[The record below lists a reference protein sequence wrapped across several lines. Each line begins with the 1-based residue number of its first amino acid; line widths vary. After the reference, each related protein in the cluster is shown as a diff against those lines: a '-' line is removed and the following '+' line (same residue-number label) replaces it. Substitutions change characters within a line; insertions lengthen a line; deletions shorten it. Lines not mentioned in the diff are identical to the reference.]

1 MELNQRAKLLID
13 SFTINYNDQ
22 IFNLG
27 IEAGPNE
34 LGFCLPPKGMKNLL
48 HMIES
53 QVAEYEKK
61 FGEINMDGVDFGIK
75 SPFPHS

>member
-13 SFTINYNDQ
+13 SFSINYNDQ

-27 IEAGPNE
+27 VDAGPNE
-34 LGFCLPPKGMKNLL
+34 LAFCMTPKGMKNLL
-48 HMIES
+48 RVIES
-53 QVAEYEKK
+53 QVEEYEKK

-75 SPFPHS
+75 SPFPQD